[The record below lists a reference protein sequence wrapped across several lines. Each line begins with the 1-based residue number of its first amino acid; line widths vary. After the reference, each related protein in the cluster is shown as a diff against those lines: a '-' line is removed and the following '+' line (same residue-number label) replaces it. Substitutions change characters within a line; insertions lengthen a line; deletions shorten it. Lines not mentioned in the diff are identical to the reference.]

1 MKQIDNKGISY
12 WYAIISLTF
21 IIIGAV
27 IGILANMGIFEQTIN
42 SGNLPL
48 FNTYVV
54 GSIIAFIL
62 VIIGVL
68 ILVFGHR
75 S

>member
-1 MKQIDNKGISY
+1 MDTKAISY
-12 WYAIISLTF
+12 LYAIIGLTS
-21 IIIGAV
+21 IITGVI
-27 IGILANMGIFEQTIN
+27 IGILANMGLFEQTITPEV
-42 SGNLPL
+42 LPL
-48 FNTYVV
+48 FNTYVI

-62 VIIGVL
+62 VLIGVL